1 MKKEKKE
8 KPKQQADAGWQGGE
22 GSVDLS
28 PSGVIRTR
36 MALKNIFFIVV
47 VCVFVTR
54 LGCKRERKRR
64 FFRVGSEMLRIQ
76 F

>member
-1 MKKEKKE
+1 M
-8 KPKQQADAGWQGGE
+8 AGWRGKCGLIPLRR
-22 GSVDLS
+22 D
-28 PSGVIRTR
+28 
-36 MALKNIFFIVV
+36 KNQDGFKKPFFIYIVV

>member
-1 MKKEKKE
+1 MT
-8 KPKQQADAGWQGGE
+8 GWRGKCGLIPLRRDKDQDG
-22 GSVDLS
+22 
-28 PSGVIRTR
+28 
-36 MALKNIFFIVV
+36 V

-64 FFRVGSEMLRIQ
+64 FFRVGGEMLGIQ